1 MIFPIGYFLVM
12 RIISSIS
19 ILHMRKLSLIGRH
32 IRLTVAAIA
41 ATSSSTPLTP
51 VETTEATST
60 DSNAET
66 FDSYSVHNLP
76 AQLPD
81 SIQLPNLEPA
91 VPFYPPEPATYLRAP
106 QF

>member
-1 MIFPIGYFLVM
+1 M
-12 RIISSIS
+12 
-19 ILHMRKLSLIGRH
+19 
-32 IRLTVAAIA
+32 LTVAAIA

-51 VETTEATST
+51 VETTETTST